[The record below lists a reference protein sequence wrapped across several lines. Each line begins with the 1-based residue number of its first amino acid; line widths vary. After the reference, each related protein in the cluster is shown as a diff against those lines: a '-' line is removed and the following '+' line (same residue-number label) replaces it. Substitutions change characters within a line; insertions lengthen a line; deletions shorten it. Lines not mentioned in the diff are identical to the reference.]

1 MTTYLE
7 FVAEMSKGE
16 QRELES
22 RLAIAIEHLLKL
34 KHVRGQT
41 LTDNLRGWQRSL
53 RNQHT
58 ELADHIEA
66 NKGLKSKLTPEVVDR
81 IYRSVLMDL
90 RTLHPHTPFPSSRTL
105 SVEEIVGPGVWK
117 EIGPKPKAQP
127 KKKSRP

>member
-1 MTTYLE
+1 MKTYLE

-34 KHVRGQT
+34 QYVRGQT
-41 LTDNLRGWQRSL
+41 LTDNLRGWQKSL

-66 NKGLKSKLTPEVVDR
+66 NKGLKSKLTAELVDR
-81 IYRSVLMDL
+81 IYRSVLLDL
-90 RTLHPHTPFPSSRTL
+90 KAQYPHTPFPSSRQL
-105 SVEEIVGPGVWK
+105 SMEEIVGPGVWK
-117 EIGPKPKAQP
+117 EIGPKPKTQP
-127 KKKSRP
+127 KKK